1 MSIVLR
7 QIFQRGR
14 GTAPLL
20 RPRPPAPFE
29 TDISV
34 ASIDHP
40 ALELSFE
47 GERPAFESDARP
59 ASGSDRPMAHE
70 ASPIEPEPSTTNVR
84 VEAEPAA
91 QPSQAEVRLL
101 PPVPSET
108 LGPHSMAMI
117 GVTRPEARPHGAEA
131 SSIVGREA
139 ESTVAASSTK
149 HGQHSILAEPSTPA
163 ARRSPAAIPAGI
175 SQETAAPDA
184 SEVLPSTSATAVAP
198 FEGKHAARPIE
209 IGRSAVAPEI
219 EAPPPRTADHIR
231 NAPGRTGENPAAT
244 AGSRPAHGDRIQ
256 PAAPPARS
264 ADLSA
269 RSAAS
274 PAPAP
279 PPAVEI
285 RIGRID
291 VTVPPAA
298 NPTASRPAEVGMS
311 LDAFLAE
318 TRQ

>member
-1 MSIVLR
+1 VSILLR
-7 QIFQRGR
+7 QIYQRGR

-40 ALELSFE
+40 ALEQSFE
-47 GERPAFESDARP
+47 GERHAVEGAVRP
-59 ASGSDRPMAHE
+59 ASGPDRPMAPQ
-70 ASPIEPEPSTTNVR
+70 ARPVEPEPSTTNVR

-139 ESTVAASSTK
+139 ESTVAASNTK
-149 HGQHSILAEPSTPA
+149 HGQHGILAEPSAPV
-163 ARRSPAAIPAGI
+163 ARRSPAAMPAGS
-175 SQETAAPDA
+175 SQETAVPEA
-184 SEVLPSTSATAVAP
+184 SEVLPSTSPIAAAP
-198 FEGKHAARPIE
+198 FEGEHAARPIE
-209 IGRSAVAPEI
+209 NGRGAVALEI
-219 EAPPPRTADHIR
+219 EAPPPRTAAKTR
-231 NAPGRTGENPAAT
+231 NAPSRTPQNPAVT

-264 ADLSA
+264 AGRSA

-279 PPAVEI
+279 QPAVEI

-298 NPTASRPAEVGMS
+298 NPTARRPAEVGMS